1 MTNTTNNLHRWLGL
15 LTCSLSFTNG
25 ISNSPNEELMLKPL
39 SDVDKIFLENTMRDI
54 NMTDGSMRVED
65 ILNSFMNYLKNKELA
80 IIENESL

>member
-39 SDVDKIFLENTMRDI
+39 SDSDKIFLENTMRDI